1 MKVVIKR
8 AKKCK
13 QFQILFQLLSS
24 ITNEVDIHFKDTG
37 IFIQGMDTGHVCLFE
52 LNLKNTW
59 FESYEVENEII
70 CGINLTI
77 FHKVLS
83 CWKEGQTITI
93 TKTKEDK
100 LNFCFEDEKLS
111 KCFEM
116 GLFDFDIEMLQIP
129 DVEYDVDVNLNSKM
143 INSLISEMDAFGEVV
158 EINCEEDSINFKTKQ
173 NIHETQV
180 ENKLKMEDLESY
192 SIIEDGS
199 ITLDFSLQYLMNIV
213 QFSRISKDVDIYIS
227 ENYPLKF
234 KYCLDN
240 KETEESENNVCIW
253 ISPRIE

>member
-1 MKVVIKR
+1 MEIVIKN

-13 QFQILFQLLSS
+13 QFQILFQILSS
-24 ITNEVDIHFKDTG
+24 ISNEVDVHFKNNS
-37 IFIQGMDTGHVCLFE
+37 IFIQGMDSGHVCLFE
-52 LNLKNTW
+52 LNLTSTW
-59 FESYEVENEII
+59 FEAYNVEDEII

-83 CWKEGQTITI
+83 CWKEGQSITI
-93 TKTKEDK
+93 TKKKEDK
-100 LNFCFEDEKLS
+100 LNFCFEDDKLS

-143 INSLISEMDAFGEVV
+143 INSLISEMDTFGEVV
-158 EINCEEDSINFKTKQ
+158 EINCEQNNINFKTKQ

-199 ITLDFSLQYLMNIV
+199 ISLDFSLQYLMNIV
-213 QFSRISKDVDIYIS
+213 QFSRIAKDVDIYIS

-240 KETEESENNVCIW
+240 KLTDDSENNVCIW